1 MKNII
6 IIASTL
12 LMGCVVGPNFREPKL
27 SVPQSYTNALD
38 TTAVD
43 SIRSWWTNFNDPM
56 LDTLISRAIRG
67 NKNLAVAV
75 KNIEVARLGVASAKS
90 QALPSIGLNLSGQ
103 AKYTYQTKTVQQYSI
118 MPAISWDIDLWGKI
132 RREVEAAGASFRAT
146 EYQTA
151 AVMQTLVSDVAVT
164 YFSALSYNSLLGVAR
179 QTYLTRLNSLRLMDS
194 MYRYGAISDLEIQ
207 QAKASLMSA
216 GTAVDQYTRALS
228 QSTLALNLLMG
239 ENPTSLKIGELAAVS
254 IDIPVGLPSSLLE
267 RRPDVM
273 QAYYGVQQANA
284 MIGVAVA
291 NRLPSLSLTGQGG
304 VATTIVNDIA
314 TGKPLSWSAAAGII
328 APLLNWGTLRRNE
341 KIARVKTQQAV
352 LEYEQAVLES
362 INQVEQALVAVR
374 TTDLEL
380 GQMGQMVEASRKAE
394 SLTSELYRVG
404 EMSYLDQLD
413 ADRTLFAAQ
422 IQQVELI
429 NSQMANYVTLY
440 KALGGGW

>member
-1 MKNII
+1 
-6 IIASTL
+6 
-12 LMGCVVGPNFREPKL
+12 MGCAVGPNFRAPEAN
-27 SVPQSYTNALD
+27 VPQSYANALD
-38 TTAVD
+38 TTTVD
-43 SIRSWWTNFNDPM
+43 SIRSWWTNFQDPM

-67 NKNLAVAV
+67 NKTLASAV

-90 QALPSIGLNLSGQ
+90 QALPSIGLDLSGQ

-118 MPAISWDIDLWGKI
+118 MPVISWDIDLWGKI

-151 AVMQTLVSDVAVT
+151 AVMQTLVSDVATT
-164 YFSALSYNSLLGVAR
+164 YFSALSYNSLLGVAK
-179 QTYLTRLNSLRLMDS
+179 QTYLNRLNSLRLMDS

-207 QAKASLMSA
+207 QAKASLMAA

-239 ENPTSLKIGELAAVS
+239 ENPTKLDLGTLEPVVL
-254 IDIPVGLPSSLLE
+254 DIPVGLPSSLLE

-273 QAYYGVQQANA
+273 QAYYAVQQANA

-304 VATTIVNDIA
+304 VATTIVSDIA

-341 KIARVKTQQAV
+341 KIARIKTEQAVLGYQQAV
-352 LEYEQAVLES
+352 LGS
-362 INQVEQALVAVR
+362 INQVEQALVAVS
-374 TTDLEL
+374 TTSEEL
-380 GQMGQMVEASRKAE
+380 GQVGEMVEASRKAE
-394 SLTSELYRVG
+394 NLTYQLYMVG
-404 EMSYLDQLD
+404 QASYLDQLD
-413 ADRTLFAAQ
+413 ADRTLFSAR
-422 IQQVELI
+422 IQQLELI

>member
-6 IIASTL
+6 ILASVL
-12 LMGCVVGPNFREPKL
+12 LTGCAVGPNFRAPKAD
-27 SVPQSYTNALD
+27 VPQSYTNALD

-67 NKNLAVAV
+67 NKNLAAAV
-75 KNIEVARLGVASAKS
+75 KNIEVARLSVASAKS
-90 QALPSIGLNLSGQ
+90 EALPSIGLDLSGQ

-118 MPAISWDIDLWGKI
+118 MPAITWDIDIWGKI
-132 RREVEAAGASFRAT
+132 RREVEAAGAAFRAT

-164 YFSALSYNSLLGVAR
+164 YFSALSYNNLLGVAR
-179 QTYLTRLNSLRLMDS
+179 QTYMNRLNSLRLMDS
-194 MYRYGAISDLEIQ
+194 MYRYGAISDLEVQ
-207 QAKASLMSA
+207 QAKASLMAA

-239 ENPTSLKIGELAAVS
+239 ENPTKLELGTLSPVVL
-254 IDIPVGLPSSLLE
+254 DIPVGLPSSLLE

-304 VATTIVNDIA
+304 VATTIINDIA
-314 TGKPLSWSAAAGII
+314 TGKPLSWSAAAGIV

-341 KIARVKTQQAV
+341 KIARIKTEQAV
-352 LEYEQAVLES
+352 LGYEQAVLKS
-362 INQVEQALVAVR
+362 INQVEQALVAVS
-374 TTDLEL
+374 TTNDELE
-380 GQMGQMVEASRKAE
+380 QSGQMVESSRKAE
-394 SLTSELYRVG
+394 NLTSQLYRVG
-404 EMSYLDQLD
+404 EVSYLDQLD
-413 ADRTLFAAQ
+413 ADRTLFSAQ
-422 IQQVELI
+422 IQQIELI